1 MVFLYEITYLTFIER
16 ELQMTTQETICAG
29 APSHQSATW
38 HSIDWVRCHREVRRL
53 QARIVKATREGR
65 HSRVK
70 ALQWILTHSFSGKA
84 LAVKRV
90 TENQGKKTP
99 GVDGVVWST
108 PETKSQAIMSLRR
121 QGYHPK
127 PLRRVYIPKAN
138 GKKRPLGIPT
148 MYDRAMQA
156 LYLLALEPVAET
168 TADHRSFGFRSKRS
182 TADAIEQCFTVL
194 AQKHAPQWI
203 LEGDIKGCFDNIDHD
218 WLLNH
223 APTDR
228 MILKKWLKA
237 GYMED
242 RQLFPTEAG
251 TPQGGII
258 SPTLA
263 NLVLDGL
270 EARLKAAL
278 GRTRYANR
286 IRFNLKVNYVRYADD
301 FIVTGCSKELLENE
315 VMPIIEDFMR
325 ERGLT
330 LSPEKTK
337 ITQISEG
344 FDFLGQNIR
353 KYNDKLL
360 IKPSKTNVA
369 TFLEKV
375 RTAIKGNKTLS
386 QDYLIQMLNPMIQGW
401 ANYHRHVVAK
411 ATFARVDHEIWYA
424 LWQWAVRRHPNK
436 GDGWV
441 RRRYFHSV
449 GTRHW
454 VFAAETGERFPDG
467 NPILTS
473 LRKMSDTPIQRH
485 RAIRLEA
492 NPFDPQWETYFEARE
507 GFKMLNSLRG
517 RKKLISLWLN
527 QERRCPVCRE
537 LISKESGW
545 HVHRTLRRVEGG
557 QQDGSTY
564 LAMVHPNCR
573 NQISA
578 NGFKVVKPVRESGL

>member
-1 MVFLYEITYLTFIER
+1 
-16 ELQMTTQETICAG
+16 MTTQETICAG

-84 LAVKRV
+84 LAIKRV
-90 TENQGKKTP
+90 TENQGKKTS
-99 GVDGVVWST
+99 GVDGITWST
-108 PETKSQAIMSLRR
+108 PEAKSQAILSLKRH
-121 QGYHPK
+121 GYHPK
-127 PLRRVYIPKAN
+127 PLKRVYIPKAN
-138 GKKRPLGIPT
+138 GKMRPLGIPT
-148 MYDRAMQA
+148 MKDRAMQA
-156 LYLLALEPVAET
+156 LYLLALSPVAET
-168 TADHRSFGFRSKRS
+168 TADRRSFGFRPSRA
-182 TADAIEQCFTVL
+182 TADAIEQCFIVL

-270 EARLKAAL
+270 EARLNNAF
-278 GRTRYANR
+278 GRTRYTNG
-286 IRFNLKVNYVRYADD
+286 IRFCLKINYVRYADD

-315 VMPIIEDFMR
+315 VIPIIKDFMR

-337 ITQISEG
+337 ITHINEG

-353 KYNDKLL
+353 KYDGKLL
-360 IKPSKTNVA
+360 IKPSKANVA
-369 TFLEKV
+369 AFLQKV
-375 RTAIKGNKTLS
+375 RTVIKGNKTLC
-386 QDYLIQMLNPMIQGW
+386 QDYLIQRLNPMIQGW
-401 ANYHRHVVAK
+401 ANYHRHVVSK
-411 ATFARVDHEIWYA
+411 TTFARVDHEIWRA
-424 LWQWAVRRHPNK
+424 LWQWAVRRHPQK
-436 GDGWV
+436 GCGWV
-441 RRRYFHSV
+441 RRRYFHTV

-473 LRKMSDTPIQRH
+473 LRKMSDTPIRRH
-485 RAIRLEA
+485 RPIRLEA
-492 NPFDPQWETYFEARE
+492 NPFDPQWGKYFEERAALKIRQSR
-507 GFKMLNSLRG
+507 GNKKMLNRL
-517 RKKLISLWLN
+517 
-527 QERRCPVCRE
+527 E
-537 LISKESGW
+537 LDKR
-545 HVHRTLRRVEGG
+545 HVQGL
-557 QQDGSTY
+557 
-564 LAMVHPNCR
+564 
-573 NQISA
+573 
-578 NGFKVVKPVRESGL
+578 KVVEPARADGL